1 MKLTAL
7 EYPWM
12 ILITPG
18 GKPASLANSAS
29 IMVAPGSRSR
39 ASSQCCRDGSNR
51 STPERIHGG
60 DLRSSVPTIEE
71 CITGNT
77 LKGKMA
83 ATTPRGSL

>member
-18 GKPASLANSAS
+18 GKSASLANSAS
-29 IMVAPGSRSR
+29 IMVAPGLRSR
-39 ASSQCCRDGSNR
+39 VYHSIVGDGSNR
-51 STPERIHGG
+51 STPERNHGRH
-60 DLRSSVPTIEE
+60 LHLLVPTLEE
-71 CITGNT
+71 CISGNI